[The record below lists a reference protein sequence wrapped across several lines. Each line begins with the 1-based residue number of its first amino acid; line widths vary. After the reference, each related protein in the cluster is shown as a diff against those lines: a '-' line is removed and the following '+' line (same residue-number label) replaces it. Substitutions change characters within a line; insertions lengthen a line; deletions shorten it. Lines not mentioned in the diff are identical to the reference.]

1 MKARLEGHVLRME
14 KPRVVDN
21 PLDEGRHQKLVVAQ
35 IGDVFRDRKGYVGVA
50 GIVGNSLERDG
61 SGGEH
66 RWRQYGDLGWKQTR
80 AAVADCCV
88 VFPAVES
95 LERKQST

>member
-1 MKARLEGHVLRME
+1 MKARLEGHVLQVE

-35 IGDVFRDRKGYVGVA
+35 IGDVFRDGNGNVGIT
-50 GIVGNSLERDG
+50 GIVGDSLERDG

-66 RWRQYGDLGWKQTR
+66 RRR
-80 AAVADCCV
+80 
-88 VFPAVES
+88 
-95 LERKQST
+95 

>member
-1 MKARLEGHVLRME
+1 MKARLEGHVLRVE

-35 IGDVFRDRKGYVGVA
+35 IGDVFRDGKGYVGVA

-66 RWRQYGDLGWKQTR
+66 Q
-80 AAVADCCV
+80 
-88 VFPAVES
+88 
-95 LERKQST
+95 

>member
-1 MKARLEGHVLRME
+1 M
-14 KPRVVDN
+14 VDN

-35 IGDVFRDRKGYVGVA
+35 IRDVFWDGKGYVGVA

-66 RWRQYGDLGWKQTR
+66 Q
-80 AAVADCCV
+80 
-88 VFPAVES
+88 
-95 LERKQST
+95 